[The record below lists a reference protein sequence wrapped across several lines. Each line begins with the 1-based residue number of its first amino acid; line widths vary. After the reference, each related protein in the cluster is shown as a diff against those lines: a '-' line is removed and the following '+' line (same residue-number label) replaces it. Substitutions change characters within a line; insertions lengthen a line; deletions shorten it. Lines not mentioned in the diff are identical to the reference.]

1 MANRYYAPRIQE
13 LMLTNEEIAR
23 AGEYVEK
30 LRVSV
35 HDLEMPSD
43 YRTRAAGSCFAI
55 AQEHHHAIVRLIE
68 WRLFASA
75 FALIRIEFEAYI
87 RGEWLSQ
94 CASDSV
100 IDAFLKNKEPPRI
113 DCLLAELEM
122 VESFNERVLS
132 QIKEKTW
139 KSMCAY
145 THTGGLHV
153 QRWNTEDGIESNYS
167 RDEVLE
173 IMKFAE
179 IIASLSVIGVARLA
193 NDDALAV
200 QTLESF
206 KERVNV

>member
-1 MANRYYAPRIQE
+1 
-13 LMLTNEEIAR
+13 MLTDDEIAR
-23 AGEYVEK
+23 AGSYVEE

-35 HDLEMPSD
+35 HNLDVPSD
-43 YRTRAAGSCFAI
+43 SRTRAAGSCFAI

-68 WRLFASA
+68 WKLFAAA
-75 FALIRIEFEAYI
+75 FALIRIEFDAYV

-100 IDAFLKNKEPPRI
+100 IDGFLKNKEPPRI

-122 VESFNERVLS
+122 LESFNEKVLS
-132 QIKEKTW
+132 QVKEKTW

-153 QRWNTEDGIESNYS
+153 QRWNTEDGIEANYS

-173 IMKFAE
+173 VIRFAE
-179 IIASLSVIGVARLA
+179 IIASLSVIGFARLA
-193 NDDALAV
+193 NDDALAIR
-200 QTLESF
+200 TLEAF
-206 KERVNV
+206 KKRVEA

>member
-1 MANRYYAPRIQE
+1 
-13 LMLTNEEIAR
+13 MLTNEEIAR
-23 AGEYVEK
+23 AGEYIEK

-35 HDLEMPSD
+35 HDLGMPSD

-75 FALIRIEFEAYI
+75 FALIRVEFEAYI

-132 QIKEKTW
+132 QIKGKTCEARCTPR
-139 KSMCAY
+139 S
-145 THTGGLHV
+145 
-153 QRWNTEDGIESNYS
+153 
-167 RDEVLE
+167 
-173 IMKFAE
+173 
-179 IIASLSVIGVARLA
+179 GVGWC
-193 NDDALAV
+193 
-200 QTLESF
+200 
-206 KERVNV
+206 